1 MKELKNIGQ
10 SFDQFLLEDGI
21 YEEVQLASLKKTIAH
36 QIRTLMSK
44 ENIRKT
50 ELAHRM
56 GTSRSALER
65 LLSDQPCNVT
75 LNTINK
81 AAFVLGKT
89 VTISLVD
96 RPQNAQATQR

>member
-10 SFDQFLLEDGI
+10 DFDQFLVEDGI

-36 QIRTLMSK
+36 QIKTLMDK
-44 ENIRKT
+44 ENIKKT
-50 ELAHRM
+50 ELANRM

-65 LLSDQPCNVT
+65 LLSDKPCNVT

-81 AAFVLGKT
+81 AAFVLGKS
-89 VTISLVD
+89 VAISLVD
-96 RPQNAQATQR
+96 RPRPV

>member
-1 MKELKNIGQ
+1 MKKLNNVGQ
-10 SFDQFLLEDGI
+10 SFDQFHLEDGI

-36 QIRTLMSK
+36 QIRTLMAK

-65 LLSDQPCNVT
+65 LLSDQPCNVA
-75 LNTINK
+75 LNTINN
-81 AAFVLGKT
+81 AAFVFDKT

-96 RPQNAQATQR
+96 RPQNAQTTQR